1 MSGNSYRGYRDR
13 AESVRSY
20 ADYDYGSPRP
30 SPSPADTSRSSRVHE
45 ARERVREAPP
55 KPAARPAR
63 DTNETYDS
71 GLIRN
76 KITRPS
82 EHASHVY
89 VLLIDN
95 SGSNRRMA
103 EHLRKTS
110 GYLLAMLRG
119 IDPTAE
125 LAICYFSDHCDGEDI
140 RQDVDFVRST
150 EMGDKILYSTTR
162 HVRGADGGDAPEA
175 IECILWDICEINFAH
190 VPKERRHLTL
200 VTDVVGHG
208 MGLRGD
214 NGCTRGRDWRKSVD
228 RVYETFGTF
237 VVVGC
242 SDQGY
247 VGTLQTKFLRE
258 ERIVFDHIDLSSIHS
273 LEHRLGICGNAFL
286 FLASRAM
293 GNQTAVAFLMTLY
306 EKWLEDPIFGQ
317 KTDLAA
323 QEAIER
329 FLKYLEMSDEEKQ
342 AARRRI
348 FAE

>member
-1 MSGNSYRGYRDR
+1 MSGNSYRGYRER
-13 AESVRSY
+13 AENVRSY
-20 ADYDYGSPRP
+20 VDYDYK
-30 SPSPADTSRSSRVHE
+30 SPSSSPAAADVDRSSRVHE
-45 ARERVREAPP
+45 SRERVRAPSP
-55 KPAARPAR
+55 KPTMRPAR
-63 DTNETYDS
+63 DTNETYDPS
-71 GLIRN
+71 LIRN
-76 KITRPS
+76 KITHPS

-95 SGSNRRMA
+95 SGSNRHMA

-125 LAICYFSDHCDGEDI
+125 LAICYFSDHCDDENI

-162 HVRGADGGDAPEA
+162 HVRGADGGDAAEA
-175 IECILWDICEINFAH
+175 IECILWDICEINFVH

-208 MGLRGD
+208 MGLRD
-214 NGCTRGRDWRKSVD
+214 DDGCPRRRDWQKSVD
-228 RVYETFGTF
+228 RVNETFGTF

-242 SDQGY
+242 SDQDY
-247 VGTLQTKFLRE
+247 VGTLQTKFLRK
-258 ERIVFDHIDLSSIHS
+258 ERVVFDHIDLSSIRS

-306 EKWLEDPIFGQ
+306 EKWLEDPVFGQ

-342 AARRRI
+342 TARRRI

>member
-13 AESVRSY
+13 AERVRSY
-20 ADYDYGSPRP
+20 ADYDYGSPRS
-30 SPSPADTSRSSRVHE
+30 SPSPAEIHRSDRVHE
-45 ARERVREAPP
+45 ARERVRDAPP
-55 KPAARPAR
+55 KPPARPIR

-71 GLIRN
+71 DLIRN

-82 EHASHVY
+82 EHASQVH

-95 SGSNRRMA
+95 SGSNRQMA

-119 IDPTAE
+119 IDPAAE
-125 LAICYFSDHCDGEDI
+125 LAICYFSDHCDGENI

-162 HVRGADGGDAPEA
+162 HVRGADGGDAAEA

-190 VPKERRHLTL
+190 VPKGRRHLTL

-208 MGLRGD
+208 MGLRDD
-214 NGCTRGRDWRKSVD
+214 NGCTRRRDWRKSVD
-228 RVYETFGTF
+228 RVYETFETF

-247 VGTLQTKFLRE
+247 VGTLQTQFLRK
-258 ERIVFDHIDLSSIHS
+258 ERIVFDHVDLSSIHS

-329 FLKYLEMSDEEKQ
+329 FLKYLEMSEEEKQ
-342 AARRRI
+342 AARARI